1 MAKTDGK
8 RERSTRSGMG
18 RVPLYIGSQ
27 ETAERYGPHPE
38 AWAHGAAQPG
48 WGRAWKRLQAHS
60 VAVQA
65 ALARSTDRDAQN
77 ARLIAAH
84 LTWMADE
91 FEALDA
97 ENSLLPEEERPG
109 ARRIV
114 ENHRKIVRDLVRAF
128 YRVERDEWI
137 AFVVLVRRI
146 EEAAFVRMHPREV
159 YPKKVW
165 EGHANMA
172 ADSLASD
179 FRRAFPRECK
189 RVTAAMIRA
198 AIDAS
203 REPKKSAPKWKA
215 LVPIA
220 KVVVGESDERT
231 IRLEIERVRKRLPT

>member
-8 RERSTRSGMG
+8 RERGPRDGMG
-18 RVPLYIGSQ
+18 RVPLYIGSR

-38 AWAHGAAQPG
+38 AWAQGAAQPG
-48 WGRAWKRLQAHS
+48 WGRAWTRLQAHS
-60 VAVQA
+60 VAVQE

-91 FEALDA
+91 FETLDA
-97 ENSLLPEEERPG
+97 ESSLLPEEERPG

-128 YRVERDEWI
+128 YGVERDEWV
-137 AFVVLVRRI
+137 AFVVLVELI
-146 EEAAFVRMHPREV
+146 EQAAFVRMHPREV

-165 EGHANMA
+165 DKHAGRA
-172 ADSLASD
+172 ADSLAVD
-179 FRRAFPRECK
+179 FRRAFPREGK
-189 RVTAAMIRA
+189 RVTPAMIRT

-203 REPKKSAPKWKA
+203 REPAQSAHKWKA
-215 LVPIA
+215 FVPIA
-220 KVVVGESDERT
+220 KVVVGESDVKA
-231 IRLEIERVRKRLPT
+231 IRLEIARLRKRLPS

>member
-8 RERSTRSGMG
+8 RERRTRNEMG
-18 RVPLYIGSQ
+18 RVPLYIGSR

-38 AWAHGAAQPG
+38 AWAQGAAQPG

-60 VAVQA
+60 VAVQE

-97 ENSLLPEEERPG
+97 ENSLLPEEERPA
-109 ARRIV
+109 ARRLV

-128 YRVERDEWI
+128 YRVERAEWI

-159 YPKKVW
+159 YPKEVW
-165 EGHANMA
+165 EKHASRA
-172 ADSLASD
+172 ADGLASA

-189 RVTAAMIRA
+189 HVTASMIRGA
-198 AIDAS
+198 LDAS
-203 REPKKSAPKWKA
+203 REPEKSASKWKA
-215 LVPIA
+215 FVPLA
-220 KVVVGESDERT
+220 QVVVGENDPAR
-231 IRLEIERVRKRLPT
+231 IRREIERVRKRLPR